1 MFANKSCLKNTHTMS
16 FKSMKI
22 QGFDDNVL
30 HSSFKVHVLTV
41 LRYGIKQ

>member
-30 HSSFKVHVLTV
+30 HSSFKVLTV